1 MRDLYILRHG
11 EAANGPRGTLDHDRA
26 LTLMGVESAQKQGQ
40 QVAPALHQKMLVS
53 TALRTQQTAAAL
65 LDVWKTQ
72 PDTPLPEVVHEPRG
86 YLASAD
92 TWMDLLSWT
101 DDAVKGLWLV
111 GHNPGVSALVTLLTG
126 EYVGMATA
134 DLVHLTLEI
143 DAWSEV
149 RMSCGQ
155 VSAYHPGRGA

>member
-11 EAANGPRGTLDHDRA
+11 EAANGPRGITDHERA
-26 LTLMGVESAQKQGQ
+26 LTPMGAESAQKQGLR
-40 QVAPALHQKMLVS
+40 VSPAAHQKMLVS
-53 TALRTQQTAAAL
+53 TALRTQQTAAGLMEAWG
-65 LDVWKTQ
+65 DQTA
-72 PDTPLPEVVHEPRG
+72 PSLPEVILEPRG

-92 TWMDLLSWT
+92 TWMDLMALT
-101 DDAVKGLWLV
+101 DDRVQGLWLV

-134 DLVHLTLEI
+134 DLLHLTLEI

-155 VSAYHPGRGA
+155 VAAYHPGRGA